1 MSFTTW
7 TAGSTATGASWTT
20 KLAIVNDTKELG
32 LFTQNEF
39 RELLGW
45 SPVEDGDVRMVSLN
59 YIKNTDMSKYQLGVS
74 SVDTPKEGE
83 NDDAVQTE

>member
-1 MSFTTW
+1 M
-7 TAGSTATGASWTT
+7 
-20 KLAIVNDTKELG
+20 
-32 LFTQNEF
+32 
-39 RELLGW
+39 
-45 SPVEDGDVRMVSLN
+45 EDGDVRMVSLN